1 MHESISQAA
10 IHSVISVIILFIF
23 TRMAGKKQIS
33 QLSFFHY
40 VIGIS
45 IGSIAAAFAVDLDI
59 DFPEFITSVIIY
71 GVFPLILSWISIKSQ
86 IGRKILNG
94 APTLLIQDGKIIE
107 ENLRKTKININE
119 LLEECR
125 LKNAFNISE
134 VEFAILE
141 TNGEVSV
148 QMKPESLPLTPKD
161 VKIPTQY
168 KGICSNMI
176 IDGAILEENM
186 KIMNKSKDWLK
197 TELEK
202 KDIKSAKDVLLAFVD
217 SSDNFYVYKKN
228 DNPKTTPTI

>member
-1 MHESISQAA
+1 MYESIYTAA
-10 IHSVISVIILFIF
+10 IHSIISVVVLFIF

-59 DFPEFITSVIIY
+59 DFPEFVTSVIIY
-71 GVFPLILSWISIKSQ
+71 GIFPLILSWISIKSQ

-107 ENLRKTKININE
+107 ENLRKTRININE

-125 LKNAFNISE
+125 LKNAFNLSE

-161 VKIPTQY
+161 VKVPTQY
-168 KGICSNMI
+168 KGICSNII
-176 IDGAILEENM
+176 IDGVLMEKNL
-186 KIMNKSKDWLK
+186 KIINKKQEWLNSQ
-197 TELEK
+197 LEK
-202 KDIKSAKDVLLAFVD
+202 HDIKSVKDVLLAFVD
-217 SSDNFYVYKKN
+217 SSDCFYVYKKN
-228 DNPKTTPTI
+228 DDPKVKSTI

>member
-1 MHESISQAA
+1 MYESISNAA
-10 IHSVISVIILFIF
+10 IHSVISVVILFIF

-71 GVFPLILSWISIKSQ
+71 GVFPLILSFISIKSQ
-86 IGRKILNG
+86 VGRKILNG
-94 APTLLIQDGKIIE
+94 APTVLIQDGKIIE
-107 ENLRKTKININE
+107 ENLKKTKININE

-125 LKNAFNISE
+125 LKNAFNLSE

-148 QMKPESLPLTPKD
+148 QMKPDNLPLTPKD
-161 VKIPTQY
+161 VKVPTQY

-176 IDGAILEENM
+176 IDGVIIEENL
-186 KIMNKSKDWLK
+186 KVMNKKVDWLK
-197 TELEK
+197 KELEK
-202 KDIKSAKDVLLAFVD
+202 KEIKSAKDVLLAFID
-217 SSDNFYVYKKN
+217 NSDKLYVYKKN
-228 DNPKTTPTI
+228 EHPKVTPTV